1 MEQQK
6 RIKTYQV
13 LGIIIAISS
22 LILSL
27 GSLTTTYAYTG
38 IATISKDVYN
48 VELKNVTDIYEDGE
62 TISILKNPIIIQ
74 NEIQY
79 GLSIGKVNEYTK
91 FQFNIE
97 NVGNVDASIKEIII
111 DGYEDYK
118 DYITVEIHGL
128 PEDKIIKGNSI
139 AKIDVITTYKNPLLD
154 ETEEVLPIALNE
166 LSINIILEKV

>member
-13 LGIIIAISS
+13 LGIIIAIFS

-97 NVGNVDASIKEIII
+97 NVGNVDASIKEIMI
-111 DGYEDYK
+111 DGYEAYK